1 MLVRMTD
8 WNREGM
14 ELGLTFFI
22 TGIICVIVIGGI
34 LLMVDV
40 FTAIFFTVV
49 IFLVPVT
56 FAHLMIE
63 LYHKKW
69 GLQKFT
75 GVKGNQ

>member
-1 MLVRMTD
+1 MTG
-8 WNREGM
+8 WNREGK
-14 ELGLTFFI
+14 EIGLTFFI
-22 TGIICVIVIGGI
+22 TGIIGVIVIGGI

-63 LYHKKW
+63 WYHKKRA
-69 GLQKFT
+69 LQSFSS
-75 GVKGNQ
+75 VREP